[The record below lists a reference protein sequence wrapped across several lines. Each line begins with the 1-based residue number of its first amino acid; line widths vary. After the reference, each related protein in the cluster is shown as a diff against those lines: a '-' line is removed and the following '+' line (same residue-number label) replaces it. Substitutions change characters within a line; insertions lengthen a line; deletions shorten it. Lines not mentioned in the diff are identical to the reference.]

1 MSGISRLTAL
11 CDALP
16 PLPRRLMIGLSG
28 GADSVALT
36 RMLLLLRDRGQAELS
51 AVHVNHGL
59 RGEDSDADEAF
70 VRALCVQWALPLR
83 CYRLTPPEHPGEG
96 WAREARYRCFRE
108 AMAEEAMD
116 ALALAHHRE
125 DQAET
130 LLMHLIRGA
139 GLTGLSGMAAESVND
154 GLRLVRP
161 LLNVSRLA
169 LRDALTECG
178 QPWRE
183 DQSNGDPR
191 FLRNAVRLEALPL
204 LERLSPG
211 ATARIASAA
220 SLLRQEEDA
229 LEAEAEALVARRAAG
244 NALPLSALT
253 GLPEARACRALR
265 RWWRERAG
273 VRFAE
278 HSLSRSQ
285 SDALFALLS
294 APASSRCNLPGQW
307 QGFRGWT
314 HLHLMPPDT
323 PAPPEPVALTAEGA
337 ALRDIRLTVTPWD
350 GMSGDGRQTQA
361 APLTALAGCVLRT
374 RRPGDWIR
382 PFGGAGRK
390 SLKEYMIDK
399 RVDAPFRD
407 RVALVCRGSEV
418 LLASGVG
425 AGNLPLVDG
434 ARDMRTLRFSGEMP
448 WMAEAEK

>member
-1 MSGISRLTAL
+1 MSGVSRLTAL

-36 RMLLLLRDRGQAELS
+36 RVLLLLRDRGQAELA
-51 AVHVNHGL
+51 AVHINHGL
-59 RGEDSDADEAF
+59 RGEASDADEAF
-70 VRALCVQWALPLR
+70 VRALCAKWALPLR

-108 AMAEEAMD
+108 AVAEAEMD

-130 LLMHLIRGA
+130 LLLHLLRGA
-139 GLTGLSGMAAESVND
+139 GLTGLSGMAADSVND

-161 LLNVSRLA
+161 LLDVPRSA
-169 LRDALTECG
+169 LRDALIECG

-183 DQSNGDPR
+183 DQSNGETR

-220 SLLRQEEDA
+220 SLLRLEEDA
-229 LEAEAEALVARRAAG
+229 LAAEATLLVQRYAAG
-244 NALPLSALT
+244 NALPLRVLA
-253 GLPEARACRALR
+253 GLPEATARRALR
-265 RWWRERAG
+265 QWWQAQVGDGFEER
-273 VRFAE
+273 
-278 HSLSRSQ
+278 SLSRSQ
-285 SDALFALLS
+285 TEALAALRAS
-294 APASSRCNLPGQW
+294 PASARCNLPGQW

-314 HLHLMPPDT
+314 HLHLIPPDP
-323 PAPPEPVALTAEGA
+323 PALPEPMPLTAAGA
-337 ALRDIRLTVTPWD
+337 SLGNIRLTVAPWD
-350 GMSGDGRQTQA
+350 GTSGDGRASQA
-361 APLTALAGCVLRT
+361 VPADALVGCALRT

-382 PFGGAGRK
+382 PFGGTGRK
-390 SLKEYMIDK
+390 SIKEYLIEK

-407 RVALVCRGSEV
+407 RVPLLCRGSEA
-418 LLASGVG
+418 LLVGGVG
-425 AGNLPLVDG
+425 TGDVMPMDG
-434 ARDMRTLRFSGEMP
+434 ARDMRTLTFSGEMP
-448 WMAEAEK
+448 WMAEK

>member
-1 MSGISRLTAL
+1 MSGTSRLTAL

-36 RMLLLLRDRGQAELS
+36 RILLLLRDRGQAELS

-59 RGEDSDADEAF
+59 RGADSDADEAF
-70 VRALCVQWALPLR
+70 VRALCARWALPLR
-83 CYRLTPPEHPGEG
+83 CYRLIPPEHPGES

-108 AMAEEAMD
+108 AVAEEEMD

-139 GLTGLSGMAAESVND
+139 GLTGLSGMAADSVND

-211 ATARIASAA
+211 ATARIVSAA
-220 SLLRQEEDA
+220 SLLRREEDA

-244 NALPLSALT
+244 NAMPLSALT

-265 RWWRERAG
+265 CWWRKRAG
-273 VRFAE
+273 SGFAE

-294 APASSRCNLPGQW
+294 APVSSCCNLPGQW

-314 HLHLMPPDT
+314 HLHLTPPDT
-323 PAPPEPVALTAEGA
+323 PAPPESVALTAEGA
-337 ALRDIRLTVTPWD
+337 TLRDIRLTVTPWD
-350 GMSGDGRQTQA
+350 GTSGDGRQTQA
-361 APLTALAGCVLRT
+361 VPLEALAGCVLRT

-390 SLKEYMIDK
+390 PLKEYMIDK

-407 RVALVCRGSEV
+407 KVALVCRGSEV

-425 AGNLPLVDG
+425 AGNLPPMDG